1 MLSILICEDNP
12 SCMGKIRKCIEQF
25 IIIED
30 LNVKIEKT
38 ANTPNE
44 ILEYLRCN
52 KVAGLYFLDID
63 LCADMTGIELA
74 ENIRKF
80 DPRGFIVF
88 VTADEYSLPLTMK
101 HRVEA
106 LDYIVKGSSGFESRI
121 AECINDAYK
130 KYNTAVT
137 PLQKKFPIKV
147 SRHTTVVIDCNDILY
162 FQNSPIL
169 THNVILVT
177 QKDRYE
183 FRENLSRIEQQLDST
198 FFRCHRTFIVN
209 LTKITMIDKEK
220 FELVLVSGE
229 RIAVSARHL
238 KKIALAV
245 QENNP

>member
-1 MLSILICEDNP
+1 MLSVFICEDNP
-12 SCMGKIRKCIEQF
+12 SCMGIIRKCIEQF

-30 LNVKIEKT
+30 LNIKIEKT

-44 ILEYLRCN
+44 ILEFLRCN

-74 ENIRKF
+74 ENIRKY

-106 LDYIVKGSSGFESRI
+106 LDYIVKGTLGFESRI
-121 AECINDAYK
+121 TECIKDAFK
-130 KYNTAVT
+130 KYSAAAT

-147 SRHTTVVIDCNDILY
+147 SRHTTVVVDCNEILY

-169 THNVILVT
+169 SHNVILVT

-198 FFRCHRTFIVN
+198 FYRCHRTYIVN
-209 LTKITMIDKEK
+209 IAKITILDKEK
-220 FELVLVSGE
+220 NELVLAGGE

-245 QENNP
+245 QENKM